1 MSTAATIAI
10 IAVVV
15 IVLAVIVAL
24 VVRSKK
30 QRQQSTRMRLP
41 ELGAL
46 STDGLDKSHASA
58 PHADRNPTEP
68 AATPPTTGQTR
79 PQG

>member
-1 MSTAATIAI
+1 MSAGATIAI

-15 IVLAVIVAL
+15 IVIAVIVAL

-46 STDGLDKSHASA
+46 STDGLDKTHASA
-58 PHADRNPTEP
+58 PQTDQTPSQP
-68 AATPPTTGQTR
+68 AATPPSTGQTR